1 MKKINEKILELLDNG
16 YGLIQMMEHPEVKI
30 NKEELI
36 ALMKDDE
43 KLNKKLRK
51 RFGDKFFEV
60 APAEEPENSDPEQP
74 EDNEP
79 EQPEGDSEQS
89 ESDPE
94 PENGEPAEEPEQEEP
109 EISEI
114 DALKAEADAL
124 GIQYNPTIGA
134 EKLRARI
141 EEFKAKQQ

>member
-51 RFGDKFFEV
+51 RFGDKFFE
-60 APAEEPENSDPEQP
+60 AEEPENADPEQL
-74 EDNEP
+74 
-79 EQPEGDSEQS
+79 EG
-89 ESDPE
+89 DPE

-109 EISEI
+109 SISEI

-124 GIQYNPTIGA
+124 GIRYNPTIGA

>member
-60 APAEEPENSDPEQP
+60 APAEEPEN
-74 EDNEP
+74 
-79 EQPEGDSEQS
+79 
-89 ESDPE
+89 
-94 PENGEPAEEPEQEEP
+94 GEPAEEPEQEEP
-109 EISEI
+109 NISEI

-124 GIQYNPTIGA
+124 GIQYSAMIGVD
-134 EKLRARI
+134 KLRARI

>member
-51 RFGDKFFEV
+51 RFGDKFFE
-60 APAEEPENSDPEQP
+60 AEEPENSDPEQP
-74 EDNEP
+74 ED
-79 EQPEGDSEQS
+79 G
-89 ESDPE
+89 
-94 PENGEPAEEPEQEEP
+94 EPEQEEP
-109 EISEI
+109 NISEI

-124 GIQYNPTIGA
+124 GIQYNAMIGVD
-134 EKLRARI
+134 KLRARI

>member
-51 RFGDKFFEV
+51 RFGDKFLKLKNLRTQILNSLKMANLNSLREILNLRT
-60 APAEEPENSDPEQP
+60 ENR
-74 EDNEP
+74 
-79 EQPEGDSEQS
+79 
-89 ESDPE
+89 
-94 PENGEPAEEPEQEEP
+94 
-109 EISEI
+109 
-114 DALKAEADAL
+114 LKNL
-124 GIQYNPTIGA
+124 NRKNLKFL
-134 EKLRARI
+134 KLI
-141 EEFKAKQQ
+141 L

>member
-51 RFGDKFFEV
+51 RFGDKFFE
-60 APAEEPENSDPEQP
+60 AEEPENSDPEQP
-74 EDNEP
+74 EDGEP
-79 EQPEGDSEQS
+79 EQLEG
-89 ESDPE
+89 DPE
-94 PENGEPAEEPEQEEP
+94 PENGEPAEEPELEEP
-109 EISEI
+109 SISEI

-124 GIQYNPTIGA
+124 GIQYSAMIGVD
-134 EKLRARI
+134 KLRARI

>member
-51 RFGDKFFEV
+51 RFGDKFFE
-60 APAEEPENSDPEQP
+60 AEEPENSDPEQL
-74 EDNEP
+74 
-79 EQPEGDSEQS
+79 EG
-89 ESDPE
+89 DPE
-94 PENGEPAEEPEQEEP
+94 PENGEPAEEPELEEP
-109 EISEI
+109 SISEI

-124 GIQYNPTIGA
+124 GIRYNPTIGA

>member
-16 YGLIQMMEHPEVKI
+16 YGLIQMMEDPEVKI

-51 RFGDKFFEV
+51 RFGDKFFE
-60 APAEEPENSDPEQP
+60 
-74 EDNEP
+74 
-79 EQPEGDSEQS
+79 
-89 ESDPE
+89 
-94 PENGEPAEEPEQEEP
+94 AEEPEQEEP
-109 EISEI
+109 SISEI

-124 GIQYNPTIGA
+124 GIQYNAMIGVD
-134 EKLRARI
+134 KLRARI

>member
-60 APAEEPENSDPEQP
+60 APAEEPEN
-74 EDNEP
+74 
-79 EQPEGDSEQS
+79 
-89 ESDPE
+89 
-94 PENGEPAEEPEQEEP
+94 
-109 EISEI
+109 
-114 DALKAEADAL
+114 
-124 GIQYNPTIGA
+124 T
-134 EKLRARI
+134 
-141 EEFKAKQQ
+141 

>member
-51 RFGDKFFEV
+51 RFGDKFFE
-60 APAEEPENSDPEQP
+60 
-74 EDNEP
+74 
-79 EQPEGDSEQS
+79 
-89 ESDPE
+89 
-94 PENGEPAEEPEQEEP
+94 AEEPEQEEP
-109 EISEI
+109 NISEI

-124 GIQYNPTIGA
+124 GIQYKAMIGVD
-134 EKLRARI
+134 KLRARI

>member
-51 RFGDKFFEV
+51 RFGDKFFE
-60 APAEEPENSDPEQP
+60 AEEPEL
-74 EDNEP
+74 
-79 EQPEGDSEQS
+79 
-89 ESDPE
+89 
-94 PENGEPAEEPEQEEP
+94 EEPS
-109 EISEI
+109 ISEI

-124 GIQYNPTIGA
+124 GIQYSAMIGVD
-134 EKLRARI
+134 KLRARI

>member
-51 RFGDKFFEV
+51 RFGDKFFE
-60 APAEEPENSDPEQP
+60 AEEPENA
-74 EDNEP
+74 EP
-79 EQPEGDSEQS
+79 EQLEG
-89 ESDPE
+89 DPE

-109 EISEI
+109 NISEI

-124 GIQYNPTIGA
+124 GIQYKAMIGVD
-134 EKLRARI
+134 KLRARI

>member
-1 MKKINEKILELLDNG
+1 MKKINEKILEMLDNG

-51 RFGDKFFEV
+51 RFGDKFFE
-60 APAEEPENSDPEQP
+60 
-74 EDNEP
+74 
-79 EQPEGDSEQS
+79 
-89 ESDPE
+89 
-94 PENGEPAEEPEQEEP
+94 AEEPEQEEP
-109 EISEI
+109 NISEI

-124 GIQYNPTIGA
+124 GIQYNAMIGVD
-134 EKLRARI
+134 KLRARI

>member
-1 MKKINEKILELLDNG
+1 MLDKG

-60 APAEEPENSDPEQP
+60 EEPENSDPEQP
-74 EDNEP
+74 EDGEP
-79 EQPEGDSEQS
+79 EQLEG
-89 ESDPE
+89 DPE
-94 PENGEPAEEPEQEEP
+94 PENGEPAEEPELEEP
-109 EISEI
+109 NISEI
-114 DALKAEADAL
+114 DTLKVEADAL
-124 GIQYNPTIGA
+124 GIQYSAMIGVD
-134 EKLRARI
+134 KLRARI

>member
-51 RFGDKFFEV
+51 RFGDKFFE
-60 APAEEPENSDPEQP
+60 A
-74 EDNEP
+74 
-79 EQPEGDSEQS
+79 
-89 ESDPE
+89 
-94 PENGEPAEEPEQEEP
+94 EEP

-114 DALKAEADAL
+114 DTLKAEADAL
-124 GIQYNPTIGA
+124 GIQYNPTIGVD
-134 EKLRARI
+134 KLRARI

>member
-51 RFGDKFFEV
+51 RFGDKFFE
-60 APAEEPENSDPEQP
+60 AEEPENADPEQP
-74 EDNEP
+74 EDGEP
-79 EQPEGDSEQS
+79 EQLEGDS
-89 ESDPE
+89 E

-109 EISEI
+109 NISEI

-124 GIQYNPTIGA
+124 GIQYHAMIGVD
-134 EKLRARI
+134 KLRARI

>member
-1 MKKINEKILELLDNG
+1 
-16 YGLIQMMEHPEVKI
+16 MMEHPEVKI

-51 RFGDKFFEV
+51 RFGDKFFE
-60 APAEEPENSDPEQP
+60 
-74 EDNEP
+74 
-79 EQPEGDSEQS
+79 
-89 ESDPE
+89 
-94 PENGEPAEEPEQEEP
+94 AEEPEQEEP
-109 EISEI
+109 NISEI

-124 GIQYNPTIGA
+124 GIQYSAMIGVD
-134 EKLRARI
+134 KLRARI

>member
-60 APAEEPENSDPEQP
+60 APAEEPN
-74 EDNEP
+74 
-79 EQPEGDSEQS
+79 
-89 ESDPE
+89 
-94 PENGEPAEEPEQEEP
+94 
-109 EISEI
+109 ISEI

-124 GIQYNPTIGA
+124 GIQYSAMIGVD
-134 EKLRARI
+134 KLRARI

>member
-51 RFGDKFFEV
+51 RFGDKFFE
-60 APAEEPENSDPEQP
+60 AEEPENADPEQL
-74 EDNEP
+74 
-79 EQPEGDSEQS
+79 EG
-89 ESDPE
+89 DPE

-109 EISEI
+109 NISEI

-124 GIQYNPTIGA
+124 GIQYHAMIGVD
-134 EKLRARI
+134 KLRARI
-141 EEFKAKQQ
+141 EEFKAK

>member
-51 RFGDKFFEV
+51 RFGDKFFE
-60 APAEEPENSDPEQP
+60 AEEPENSDPEQP
-74 EDNEP
+74 EDGEP
-79 EQPEGDSEQS
+79 EQLEG
-89 ESDPE
+89 DPE
-94 PENGEPAEEPEQEEP
+94 PENGEPAEEPELEEP
-109 EISEI
+109 IFSEI
-114 DALKAEADAL
+114 DALKVEADAL
-124 GIQYNPTIGA
+124 GIQYHAMIGVD
-134 EKLRARI
+134 KLRARI

>member
-51 RFGDKFFEV
+51 RFGDKFFE
-60 APAEEPENSDPEQP
+60 
-74 EDNEP
+74 
-79 EQPEGDSEQS
+79 
-89 ESDPE
+89 
-94 PENGEPAEEPEQEEP
+94 AEEPEQEEP
-109 EISEI
+109 NISEI

-124 GIQYNPTIGA
+124 GIQYSAMIGVD
-134 EKLRARI
+134 KLRARI
-141 EEFKAKQQ
+141 EEFKAK

>member
-51 RFGDKFFEV
+51 RFGDKFFE
-60 APAEEPENSDPEQP
+60 AEEPENSDPEQP
-74 EDNEP
+74 EDGEP
-79 EQPEGDSEQS
+79 EQLEG
-89 ESDPE
+89 DPE
-94 PENGEPAEEPEQEEP
+94 PENGEPAEEPELEEP
-109 EISEI
+109 SISEI

-124 GIQYNPTIGA
+124 SIQYNAMIGVD
-134 EKLRARI
+134 KLRARI

>member
-60 APAEEPENSDPEQP
+60 EEPENSDPEQP
-74 EDNEP
+74 EDGEP
-79 EQPEGDSEQS
+79 EQLEG
-89 ESDPE
+89 DPE
-94 PENGEPAEEPEQEEP
+94 PENGEPAEEPELEEP
-109 EISEI
+109 ELSEI
-114 DALKAEADAL
+114 DTLKVEADAL
-124 GIQYNPTIGA
+124 GIQYKATIGVD
-134 EKLRARI
+134 KLRARI

>member
-51 RFGDKFFEV
+51 RFGDKFFE
-60 APAEEPENSDPEQP
+60 
-74 EDNEP
+74 
-79 EQPEGDSEQS
+79 
-89 ESDPE
+89 
-94 PENGEPAEEPEQEEP
+94 AEEPEQEEP
-109 EISEI
+109 NISEI

-124 GIQYNPTIGA
+124 GIQYHAMIGVD
-134 EKLRARI
+134 KLRARI

>member
-51 RFGDKFFEV
+51 RFGDKFFE
-60 APAEEPENSDPEQP
+60 AEEPEL
-74 EDNEP
+74 
-79 EQPEGDSEQS
+79 
-89 ESDPE
+89 
-94 PENGEPAEEPEQEEP
+94 EEPS
-109 EISEI
+109 ISEI

-124 GIQYNPTIGA
+124 GIQYNAMIGVD
-134 EKLRARI
+134 KLRARI
-141 EEFKAKQQ
+141 EEFKAK

>member
-74 EDNEP
+74 EDGEP
-79 EQPEGDSEQS
+79 EQLEG
-89 ESDPE
+89 DPE

-109 EISEI
+109 NISEI

-124 GIQYNPTIGA
+124 GIQYHAMIGVD
-134 EKLRARI
+134 KLRARI
-141 EEFKAKQQ
+141 EEFKAK

>member
-1 MKKINEKILELLDNG
+1 MKKINEKILELIDNG

-51 RFGDKFFEV
+51 RFGDKFFE
-60 APAEEPENSDPEQP
+60 AEEPENADPEQL
-74 EDNEP
+74 
-79 EQPEGDSEQS
+79 EG
-89 ESDPE
+89 DPE

-109 EISEI
+109 NISEI

-124 GIQYNPTIGA
+124 GIQYSAMIGVD
-134 EKLRARI
+134 KLRARI

>member
-51 RFGDKFFEV
+51 RFGDKFFE
-60 APAEEPENSDPEQP
+60 
-74 EDNEP
+74 
-79 EQPEGDSEQS
+79 
-89 ESDPE
+89 
-94 PENGEPAEEPEQEEP
+94 AEEPEQEEP
-109 EISEI
+109 NISEI

-124 GIQYNPTIGA
+124 GIQYNAMIGVD
-134 EKLRARI
+134 KLRARI

>member
-51 RFGDKFFEV
+51 RFGDKFFE
-60 APAEEPENSDPEQP
+60 
-74 EDNEP
+74 
-79 EQPEGDSEQS
+79 
-89 ESDPE
+89 
-94 PENGEPAEEPEQEEP
+94 AEEPEQEEP
-109 EISEI
+109 SISEI

-124 GIQYNPTIGA
+124 GIQYSAMIGVD
-134 EKLRARI
+134 KLRARI

>member
-51 RFGDKFFEV
+51 RFGDKFFE
-60 APAEEPENSDPEQP
+60 AEEPENADPEQS
-74 EDNEP
+74 EDGEP
-79 EQPEGDSEQS
+79 EQLEG
-89 ESDPE
+89 DPE
-94 PENGEPAEEPEQEEP
+94 PENGEPAEEPELEEP
-109 EISEI
+109 NISEI

-124 GIQYNPTIGA
+124 GIQYSAMIGVD
-134 EKLRARI
+134 KLRARI

>member
-60 APAEEPENSDPEQP
+60 APAEEPE
-74 EDNEP
+74 
-79 EQPEGDSEQS
+79 
-89 ESDPE
+89 
-94 PENGEPAEEPEQEEP
+94 QEEP
-109 EISEI
+109 NISEI

-124 GIQYNPTIGA
+124 GIQYSAMIGVD
-134 EKLRARI
+134 KLRARI

>member
-51 RFGDKFFEV
+51 RFGDKFFE
-60 APAEEPENSDPEQP
+60 
-74 EDNEP
+74 
-79 EQPEGDSEQS
+79 
-89 ESDPE
+89 
-94 PENGEPAEEPEQEEP
+94 AEEPEQEEP
-109 EISEI
+109 NISEI

-124 GIQYNPTIGA
+124 GIQYNAMIGVD
-134 EKLRARI
+134 KLRARI
-141 EEFKAKQQ
+141 EEFKAK

>member
-36 ALMKDDE
+36 ALMKEDE

-60 APAEEPENSDPEQP
+60 APAEEPK
-74 EDNEP
+74 
-79 EQPEGDSEQS
+79 
-89 ESDPE
+89 
-94 PENGEPAEEPEQEEP
+94 
-109 EISEI
+109 ISEI

-124 GIQYNPTIGA
+124 GIQYNPMIGA

>member
-51 RFGDKFFEV
+51 RFGDKFFE
-60 APAEEPENSDPEQP
+60 AEEPN
-74 EDNEP
+74 
-79 EQPEGDSEQS
+79 
-89 ESDPE
+89 
-94 PENGEPAEEPEQEEP
+94 
-109 EISEI
+109 ISEI

-124 GIQYNPTIGA
+124 GIQYNAMIGVD
-134 EKLRARI
+134 KLRARI

>member
-16 YGLIQMMEHPEVKI
+16 YGLIQVMEHPEVKI

-51 RFGDKFFEV
+51 RFGDKFFE
-60 APAEEPENSDPEQP
+60 
-74 EDNEP
+74 
-79 EQPEGDSEQS
+79 
-89 ESDPE
+89 
-94 PENGEPAEEPEQEEP
+94 AEEPEQEEP
-109 EISEI
+109 NISEI

-124 GIQYNPTIGA
+124 GIQYSAMIGVD
-134 EKLRARI
+134 KLRARI

>member
-51 RFGDKFFEV
+51 RFGDKFFE
-60 APAEEPENSDPEQP
+60 AEEPENADPEQP
-74 EDNEP
+74 EDGEP
-79 EQPEGDSEQS
+79 EQLEG
-89 ESDPE
+89 DPE

-109 EISEI
+109 NISEI
-114 DALKAEADAL
+114 DTLKAEADAL
-124 GIQYNPTIGA
+124 GIRYNAMIGVA
-134 EKLRARI
+134 KLRARI

>member
-60 APAEEPENSDPEQP
+60 APAEEPEL
-74 EDNEP
+74 
-79 EQPEGDSEQS
+79 
-89 ESDPE
+89 
-94 PENGEPAEEPEQEEP
+94 EEPS
-109 EISEI
+109 ISEI

-124 GIQYNPTIGA
+124 GIQYGAMIGVD
-134 EKLRARI
+134 KLRARI

>member
-51 RFGDKFFEV
+51 RFGDKFFE
-60 APAEEPENSDPEQP
+60 AEEPENADPEQP
-74 EDNEP
+74 EDGEP
-79 EQPEGDSEQS
+79 EQLEG
-89 ESDPE
+89 DPE
-94 PENGEPAEEPEQEEP
+94 PENGEPAEEPELEEP
-109 EISEI
+109 SISEI

-124 GIQYNPTIGA
+124 GIQYSAMIGVD
-134 EKLRARI
+134 KLRARI